1 MKRLLMAAAACALAA
16 GCSSDQ
22 SELRAWMQEVRASTT
37 PIRERIEEPKRFAP
51 FRYDDEAQVD
61 PFSPQKLAVVLEGPQ
76 RAGSGGLKPDLDR
89 RREALEAFPLDTIRM
104 VGHLANG
111 RRNHA
116 LLQVDSTVYQA
127 RVGNYAGQNFGV
139 ITRIDESEVQLQE
152 LVQDAAGDWVR
163 RESTLRL
170 QDGSS
175 Q

>member
-1 MKRLLMAAAACALAA
+1 MTMVAASALT
-16 GCSSDQ
+16 GCSNDQ
-22 SELRAWMQEVRASTT
+22 GELRAWMQEVRANTRPVT
-37 PIRERIEEPKRFAP
+37 QRIDEPKRFVP
-51 FRYDDEAQVD
+51 FRYEDEAQVD
-61 PFSPQKLAVVLEGPQ
+61 PFSPQKLATAIEGSQ
-76 RAGSGGLKPDLDR
+76 RVGANGLKPDLDR

-116 LLQVDSTVYQA
+116 LLQVDKTVYQA

-139 ITRIDESEVQLQE
+139 ITRISETEVLLE
-152 LVQDAAGDWVR
+152 ERVQDAAGDWVR

-170 QDGSS
+170 QEGSS